1 MVDVYGTMDGVQN
14 MNKEQL
20 FTISNNT
27 GTRGSQLNDC
37 TAGLKT
43 KIVLFTEC
51 VIKL

>member
-1 MVDVYGTMDGVQN
+1 MIEIYGTVDGAQN
-14 MNKEQL
+14 MNKEWL

-27 GTRGSQLNDC
+27 GTRGNQLNDC